1 MDRRLAVTI
10 FSPYSSGLFVRL
22 KCFNKQS
29 ASGIKMK
36 SRWLALCAALAL
48 AACAQ
53 NPSHSDQVRIC
64 DDQGCSNRSKSQ
76 VSFEASGNGN
86 DADTDGRI
94 TALKSAAQKEPRA
107 AYDLGLRYFR
117 GDGVR
122 QDSYQALVWMRKAA
136 EGGDL
141 EAQKALGNFYLFGL
155 EEMGSDPREAEK
167 WLLIASGRGDAESR
181 KLLEQ
186 ARAAKKSE
194 ETYYKWQ
201 TEWRAVYYGYWSSG
215 YPYYGRWQQRS
226 WYGY

>member
-1 MDRRLAVTI
+1 
-10 FSPYSSGLFVRL
+10 
-22 KCFNKQS
+22 
-29 ASGIKMK
+29 MK

-64 DDQGCSNRSKSQ
+64 NDQGCSNRSKSQ

-94 TALKSAAQKEPRA
+94 TALESAAQKEPRA

>member
-1 MDRRLAVTI
+1 MM
-10 FSPYSSGLFVRL
+10 F
-22 KCFNKQS
+22 
-29 ASGIKMK
+29 
-36 SRWLALCAALAL
+36 RWLALCATLAL
-48 AACAQ
+48 GACAQ

-64 DDQGCSNRSKSQ
+64 DDHGCGNQPKSQ

-86 DADTDGRI
+86 NGNTGNNADSDGRI

-117 GDGVR
+117 GDGVP

-136 EGGDL
+136 EGGAL

-155 EEMGSDPREAEK
+155 EEMGPDPREAEK

-194 ETYYKWQ
+194 ETYYTWQ

-215 YPYYGRWQQRS
+215 YPYYGHWQQRS